1 MLEKVDGEEQ
11 IIMAKLLAIAAIL
24 FCAIALTAQEPQKAG
39 KNISRSGNPP
49 DSKADADDSRADLAK
64 MRALLGQMQRNVAF
78 VSAGDTPLKHQFEL
92 EIEMWQLILRDLE
105 GKLNAGQ
112 ASPAK

>member
-1 MLEKVDGEEQ
+1 
-11 IIMAKLLAIAAIL
+11 MAKLLAIAAIL

-49 DSKADADDSRADLAK
+49 DSKADADDSRAELAK
-64 MRALLGQMQRNVAF
+64 MRALLGQMQRNAAF
-78 VSAGDTPLKHQFEL
+78 VSAGNTPLKHQFEL